1 MNVEKLSKIIMKIGR
16 LLMESGAE
24 VYRIEDTMVRVCSS
38 IPEVEES
45 HSYVTA
51 TGIMLSIIVDGKTTT
66 KIERVRTRDV
76 NLQMIDEINT
86 LSRKCCS
93 EHYSIEQIAEEI
105 EKIEHGK
112 RFSFWETTLWGAMGS
127 MGFAMFFNGDFL
139 EMLASL
145 IIGFMV
151 RCLGTALGKIRM
163 NSFFNNLLGAMLIA
177 WMAMSIHKIWN
188 SIDLGIMVKSS
199 IMLLVPGLAITNAI
213 RDTMSGDY
221 LSGVARAIEAFLCA
235 TAIAVGAG
243 LILYIWR

>member
-1 MNVEKLSKIIMKIGR
+1 
-16 LLMESGAE
+16 MESGAE
-24 VYRIEDTMVRVCSS
+24 VYRIEDTMVRVCHS
-38 IPEVEES
+38 ISDVEEA

-51 TGIMLSIIVDGKTTT
+51 TGIMLSMTIAGKTHTR
-66 KIERVRTRDV
+66 IERVRTRDV

-86 LSRKCCS
+86 LSRDCCTH
-93 EHYSIEQIAEEI
+93 HYSLEKIEEEI
-105 EKIEHGK
+105 EKIEKGK
-112 RFSFWETTLWGAMGS
+112 RFSFWETTIWGAMGAF
-127 MGFAMFFNGDFL
+127 GFAMFFDGGIYEMMTSFL
-139 EMLASL
+139 
-145 IIGFMV
+145 IGFMV
-151 RCLGTALGKIRM
+151 RCLGDALGKLKM

-177 WMAMSIHKIWN
+177 IMASAIHKMWPF
-188 SIDLGIMVKSS
+188 IDLGIMVKSS